1 MKPIVV
7 MPDKLV
13 VCNLLSCWRIS
24 NIEFYRATR
33 FPCADTNENRH
44 ARENRRRRGKERHDD
59 GVILTANIA
68 PVSECARNRADCNSV
83 GMNEIK
89 KKGGKIDGV
98 LLPPSGIN
106 LALLSSAIRGYAT
119 CTLHTIT
126 PLLGHHSG
134 EIAHHRFARAPRQI
148 DSD

>member
-1 MKPIVV
+1 MKIDVQGKT
-7 MPDKLV
+7 DEGEEE
-13 VCNLLSCWRIS
+13 R
-24 NIEFYRATR
+24 
-33 FPCADTNENRH
+33 DTTTGLFS
-44 ARENRRRRGKERHDD
+44 RRTSR
-59 GVILTANIA
+59 

-89 KKGGKIDGV
+89 RKGGKIDGV
-98 LLPPSGIN
+98 VLPPSGIN

-126 PLLGHHSG
+126 PLLGHRSG
-134 EIAHHRFARAPRQI
+134 EIVHHRFARAPKQI